1 MVTGIGCL
9 DWRAV
14 GFGVYPDAF
23 KLPAAQLSG
32 KTHTV
37 MDKKLCYCLSLVTA
51 MLLGVIAGCSKSDLE
66 AKSPAASQPSPEV
79 VRTVVRLHWLGKKR
93 LGAESNATNFMAI
106 WNLPE
111 SAKLEAQ
118 TLDRLATAPWRLFAS
133 TASLSNAP
141 TARLRPL
148 LDDLVQEESYLEVQ
162 AVTNQPVA
170 LALALRLDAARAAL
184 WQTNLPIILKSV
196 FASARV
202 LSAEASD
209 FRLQTS
215 DLSFS
220 LSRSGDWTLLS
231 FSRASN
237 AAPSILASFRDRI
250 AATQTP
256 CPPRTT
262 NFWLEADLDLRAFGL
277 PASALGLQPSLST
290 RENLPELKLTL
301 IGDGQNVRTR
311 GELSFP
317 SPLSIPLPAWNLPTN
332 LVREP
337 LISFAAVRGL
347 RGLLAARAVPSWL
360 GLAEWPDQYYS
371 WGRSGPPL
379 QIYAAFPTPNSANDF
394 SQIAHPIADWIRAH
408 LPTKDYGAVT
418 FATNSAL
425 LNWDG
430 LHFGLPSLRVVTNVN
445 TDFILLSLAAFQ
457 LARTNQLPTPLIER
471 ITGESNLVTLAWEFT
486 GERLSQWRYFDDAS
500 RMTFD
505 AARRP
510 RVNPYMASIE
520 WIAMVMTNLQHSITE
535 VQLAGPNRLAL
546 TRKSTVGLTGWEIN
560 VLANWLELPQ
570 FPAGFQT
577 LFATN
582 PAPPIVRRKV
592 SPNPPPS
599 PPP

>member
-1 MVTGIGCL
+1 MAAWFLVAVTGCHKS
-9 DWRAV
+9 DPESNAPASR
-14 GFGVYPDAF
+14 
-23 KLPAAQLSG
+23 LPAADSEP
-32 KTHTV
+32 TV
-37 MDKKLCYCLSLVTA
+37 ARM
-51 MLLGVIAGCSKSDLE
+51 
-66 AKSPAASQPSPEV
+66 
-79 VRTVVRLHWLGKKR
+79 HWLGKKR
-93 LGAESNATNFMAI
+93 MTAESNATNFMAI

-118 TLDRLATAPWRLFAS
+118 TLDKLSTAPWRLFAS

-141 TARLRPL
+141 TALLRPL
-148 LDDLVQEESYLEVQ
+148 LDDLVGEESYLEVQ
-162 AVTNQPVA
+162 AATNQPDSLV
-170 LALALRLDAARAAL
+170 LALHQDAARAAL

-215 DLSFS
+215 DLSFA

-231 FSRASN
+231 VGHASN
-237 AAPSILASFRDRI
+237 TAPSILTSFRDRI

-262 NFWLEADLDLRAFGL
+262 NYWLEADLDLRAFGL
-277 PASALGLQPSLST
+277 PASALGVQPSPST
-290 RENLPELKLTL
+290 RENLPEITLTL

-379 QIYAAFPTPNSANDF
+379 QIYAAFPTQNSANDF
-394 SQIAHPIADWIRAH
+394 SQIAQPIADWIRAH
-408 LPTKDYGAVT
+408 LPAKDYGAVA
-418 FATNSAL
+418 FASNSAL

-430 LHFGLPSLRVVTNVN
+430 LYFGLPSLRVVTNAN
-445 TDFILLSLAAFQ
+445 TDFLLLSLAAFQ
-457 LARTNQLPTPLIER
+457 LVPTNQIPKMPTPLIER
-471 ITGESNLVTLAWEFT
+471 IVSETNLVALAWEFT
-486 GERLSQWRYFDDAS
+486 GERLPQWRYLDDAS

-505 AARRP
+505 AAHRP
-510 RVNPYMASIE
+510 RLNPSVASIE
-520 WIAMVMTNLQHSITE
+520 WVAKVMTNLLHAITE
-535 VQLAGPNRLAL
+535 VKLAAPDRLAL
-546 TRKSTVGLTGWEIN
+546 SRKSTVGLTGWEIN
-560 VLANWLELPQ
+560 ALANWLELPQ

-582 PAPPIVRRKV
+582 PTPPVIRRKAN
-592 SPNPPPS
+592 PNAPLSTPP
-599 PPP
+599 